1 MNIAIL
7 SRGPGLYST
16 QNLLRTGLSRGHHV
30 RVLDHMRCNIVI
42 EKDCPIIYYGNE
54 VLTNVDAII
63 PRIGASVTFY
73 GAAIVRQFELMG
85 VHSATS
91 SDGLLRSR
99 DKLRCLQLLST
110 GGLGM
115 PKTVFS
121 DHTGS
126 AEDLV
131 RAVGGCP
138 VVIKILSG
146 THGMGVVLAGTKQAA
161 VSMIDA
167 FNSLKERVL
176 VQEFINEARGTD
188 IRAFVV
194 DGKVVAAMKR
204 RAQPGEFRSNLHQG
218 GTAVAIKLTVEEE
231 KTALDAARIL
241 GLKVAGVDMLPS
253 NRGPLILEVNP
264 SPGLEGITKTTGVN
278 VAARII
284 ESIERELD
292 PKNSENSE
300 HSLFD

>member
-16 QNLLRTGLSRGHHV
+16 QNLLRTGLSKGHNV

-91 SDGLLRSR
+91 SEGLLRSR

-110 GGLGM
+110 AGLGM

-121 DHTGS
+121 DYNTNRTQ
-126 AEDLV
+126 EE
-131 RAVGGCP
+131 
-138 VVIKILSG
+138 
-146 THGMGVVLAGTKQAA
+146 TWQLAANTLT
-161 VSMIDA
+161 
-167 FNSLKERVL
+167 F
-176 VQEFINEARGTD
+176 F
-188 IRAFVV
+188 
-194 DGKVVAAMKR
+194 
-204 RAQPGEFRSNLHQG
+204 
-218 GTAVAIKLTVEEE
+218 AVALSF
-231 KTALDAARIL
+231 LIL
-241 GLKVAGVDMLPS
+241 IAIYFAVPLAQLLAPQYTLVAGKIALTAMLTKIMLPF
-253 NRGPLILEVNP
+253 
-264 SPGLEGITKTTGVN
+264 
-278 VAARII
+278 
-284 ESIERELD
+284 LD
-292 PKNSENSE
+292 DIS
-300 HSLFD
+300 